1 MILAEVQCRQ
11 IFADCLPRKPAG
23 IGAEKYEGKWRQHPT
38 KWEKLRGHTQNS
50 RTSFAYIQNFAPAP
64 LFFNIE
70 RNKHNQEAFT
80 GDGWIIVAY
89 MQYNKISFIMY
100 SVHP

>member
-1 MILAEVQCRQ
+1 MILAEVQRRK

-70 RNKHNQEAFT
+70 E
-80 GDGWIIVAY
+80 
-89 MQYNKISFIMY
+89 
-100 SVHP
+100 